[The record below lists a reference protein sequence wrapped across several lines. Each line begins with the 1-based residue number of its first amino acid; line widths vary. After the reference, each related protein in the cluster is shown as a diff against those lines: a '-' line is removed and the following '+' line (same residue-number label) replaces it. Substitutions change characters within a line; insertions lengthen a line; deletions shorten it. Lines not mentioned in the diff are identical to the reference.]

1 MFYDILFCFYRIEL
15 EQSMSEE
22 KESSMNV
29 MKDLNAEAYTLES
42 DLDLL
47 RKELKQKE
55 AELLSVNNKRNE
67 NQRLMDEVDQRF
79 AETLLDLQTRER
91 EVR

>member
-1 MFYDILFCFYRIEL
+1 
-15 EQSMSEE
+15 
-22 KESSMNV
+22 MNV

-55 AELLSVNNKRNE
+55 AELLTVNNKRNE

>member
-1 MFYDILFCFYRIEL
+1 
-15 EQSMSEE
+15 MSEE

-55 AELLSVNNKRNE
+55 AELLTVNNKRKE

-91 EVR
+91 EVCSKLKN

>member
-1 MFYDILFCFYRIEL
+1 
-15 EQSMSEE
+15 MSEE

-47 RKELKQKE
+47 RKELAQKE
-55 AELLSVNNKRNE
+55 AELMTVNTKRNE

>member
-1 MFYDILFCFYRIEL
+1 
-15 EQSMSEE
+15 
-22 KESSMNV
+22 

-55 AELLSVNNKRNE
+55 AELLTVNNKRNE

-91 EVR
+91 EVRSKLKNWNVEIVSLL

>member
-1 MFYDILFCFYRIEL
+1 
-15 EQSMSEE
+15 MSEE

-55 AELLSVNNKRNE
+55 AELLTVNNKRNE

-91 EVR
+91 EVRSKLKN

>member
-1 MFYDILFCFYRIEL
+1 
-15 EQSMSEE
+15 MSEE

-29 MKDLNAEAYTLES
+29 MKELNAEAYTLES

-55 AELLSVNNKRNE
+55 AELSTVNTKRNE

>member
-1 MFYDILFCFYRIEL
+1 
-15 EQSMSEE
+15 MSEE

-29 MKDLNAEAYTLES
+29 MKELNAEAYTLES

-55 AELLSVNNKRNE
+55 AELLTVNTKRNE

-91 EVR
+91 EVC

>member
-1 MFYDILFCFYRIEL
+1 
-15 EQSMSEE
+15 MSEE

-55 AELLSVNNKRNE
+55 AELSTVNTKRNE

>member
-1 MFYDILFCFYRIEL
+1 
-15 EQSMSEE
+15 MSEE

-55 AELLSVNNKRNE
+55 AELLTVNNKRNE

>member
-1 MFYDILFCFYRIEL
+1 
-15 EQSMSEE
+15 MSEE

-55 AELLSVNNKRNE
+55 AELLTVNNKRNE

-91 EVR
+91 EVRSKLKNWNVVIVSLL